1 MFNRQSEN
9 VSGNYGHKMNRESMQ
24 TSSKDL
30 LKKVIDYLNPK
41 LNDQGVLVTYGNLP
55 DVGIEST
62 QLETIFRSLIQTA
75 ISNTR
80 GVHPRIHF
88 SVDEKDSEY
97 IFLFQENGKGNAEE
111 ILNELNNG
119 NGKGNETGSPI
130 KPELNKL
137 KETVAEYNGK
147 LWINSFPNVGSIFY
161 FTIPKKIEGRE
172 KVQNRQRNRKRDK
185 IN

>member
-24 TSSKDL
+24 TSSKNL
-30 LKKVIDYLNPK
+30 LKKVLEYLNPK
-41 LNDQGVLVTYGNLP
+41 LSDKGVLVTYGNLP
-55 DVGIEST
+55 DVGIESQ
-62 QLETIFRSLIQTA
+62 QLETIFKSLIQMA
-75 ISNTR
+75 INNTR

-111 ILNELNNG
+111 ILNELNKGSN
-119 NGKGNETGSPI
+119 KGNATESPI

-137 KETVAEYNGK
+137 KETVAEYNGE
-147 LWINSFPNVGSIFY
+147 LWINSFPNVGSIYY
-161 FTIPKKIEGRE
+161 FTIPKNIEVRE

-185 IN
+185 VN